1 MEGWGGVLSLFISAA
16 VLSKLWTMPLWQYG
30 NQTLNT
36 FWITSKRSSTHCALS
51 IYTSCLTP
59 CYWKEL
65 GVQFLV
71 RSPAHIPAM
80 MHLIGWQPCSNQLN
94 DRQTGSEH
102 SCTVQSKPIVWQS
115 EAAILGFPPP
125 TENRFQWIS
134 WPSGIIIMQKAQQR
148 KVVCST
154 IVLTFF
160 PIA

>member
-1 MEGWGGVLSLFISAA
+1 MEGWGGLLSLFISAA
-16 VLSKLWTMPLWQYG
+16 VLFKLWTMPLWQYG
-30 NQTLNT
+30 NQILNT
-36 FWITSKRSSTHCALS
+36 FWTTSELYIHTQF
-51 IYTSCLTP
+51 LTP

-65 GVQFLV
+65 KILFLE
-71 RSPAHIPAM
+71 RSPAHIPATT
-80 MHLIGWQPCSNQLN
+80 HLIGWQPCSNQLN

-134 WPSGIIIMQKAQQR
+134 WPSGIIIMQTAQQR